1 MVTKQQR
8 FLFDV
13 VNYLI
18 LDVFAAENMTNQ
30 NVVVASDRKF
40 SNIGLKITVTLT
52 NSTLFSGADSKALP
66 APGGGFI
73 TISRKNILR
82 KPTDTTDQ
90 GGNKINAWVNSLRA
104 SSPTRLKSS
113 VAFSPQTE
121 EQTSWIVSTYLP
133 THSQRS
139 IYVYT
144 QVRTQKVISDNIAD
158 IFIHICS

>member
-1 MVTKQQR
+1 
-8 FLFDV
+8 
-13 VNYLI
+13 
-18 LDVFAAENMTNQ
+18 MTNQ
-30 NVVVASDRKF
+30 NVVVASDRKS

-113 VAFSPQTE
+113 IAFSPQTE

-133 THSQRS
+133 T
-139 IYVYT
+139 YT
-144 QVRTQKVISDNIAD
+144 LTDV
-158 IFIHICS
+158 HICIYTSTYTKSDF